1 MEILIYILWLSIPLS
16 VIVIIMLAFDAIP
29 TIPVVAFPKTSRN
42 SRPKSKPRPQSSS
55 LFSAKDDVSGLKNR
69 LLVLVQGDNQ
79 LAHRLVKQVKSR
91 NPGRTED
98 WYLEKAIWDLERDRR

>member
-1 MEILIYILWLSIPLS
+1 MQILIYILWLSIPLS
-16 VIVIIMLAFDAIP
+16 VIVIIMLAFDTIP
-29 TIPVVAFPKTSRN
+29 RIPVVTFPKISQH
-42 SRPKSKPRPQSSS
+42 SRPKSKPRSQSPS
-55 LFSAKDDVSGLKNR
+55 LFSAKDDVSQLKKR

-79 LAHRLVKQVKSR
+79 LAHRLVKQAKSR